1 MKQAVFVIGMAPV
14 ASTGPPSIEG
24 GMRLPFGSVPVRFL
38 ASTGPPSI
46 EGGMRRPCRPRRGC
60 PSRFNGA
67 ALN

>member
-1 MKQAVFVIGMAPV
+1 MKQAVFVIVMAPV

-46 EGGMRRPCRPRRGC
+46 EGGM
-60 PSRFNGA
+60 S
-67 ALN
+67 LE